1 MLPGGP
7 FVLGRAHVDGLGGG
21 HRGTGWRSS
30 SSSLRVPS
38 CDRSLSIIELS
49 QDLPSAGWSLLLR
62 ASYLARPLPETYLFL
77 GVTLGLSSDYDSE
90 DRMVVTRYLAR

>member
-1 MLPGGP
+1 MALIVIAFAGAVMRP
-7 FVLGRAHVDGLGGG
+7 F
-21 HRGTGWRSS
+21 
-30 SSSLRVPS
+30 
-38 CDRSLSIIELS
+38 LSIIELS

-62 ASYLARPLPETYLFL
+62 ASYLARPLPETYLCL